1 MTLTSRSKTLSLDQ
15 PRIMGILNV
24 TPDSFS
30 DGGEFFEGGESG
42 GAILVDRAVERAL
55 AMVQEGADVI
65 DVGGE
70 STGPGS
76 LEVSLEEELRRV
88 IPVVVALREVLNK
101 RNSDAW
107 ISVDTWKAEVA
118 KQALEAGADM
128 VNDVMALRMGGEV
141 LAQVVA
147 ESGVPVVMMYSK
159 DSSPRT
165 TRDRV
170 EYGDVVQAI
179 KRFFDERLRFV
190 EKHGIKSSQI
200 VLDPGMGAFVSG
212 DARYS
217 FEILRRLGEFKD
229 FGFPI
234 LVGASRKG
242 FLGGELKDRT
252 EKSLA
257 AALVAAMN
265 GARIVRVHDV
275 VETRHVLEFYAML
288 ASL

>member
-1 MTLTSRSKTLSLDQ
+1 MLVSRSKTLSLDR

-30 DGGEFFEGGESG
+30 DGGEFFEGD
-42 GAILVDRAVERAL
+42 AVKVDVAVQRAL
-55 AMVQEGADVI
+55 EMVGEGADVI

-76 LEVSLEEELRRV
+76 IEVSLEEELRRV
-88 IPVVVALREVLNK
+88 IPVIRWIREKNQEV
-101 RNSDAW
+101 W

-118 KQALEAGADM
+118 KQALLAGADM
-128 VNDVMALRMGGEV
+128 VNDVMSFRMGGEAM
-141 LAQVVA
+141 AQVVA

-179 KRFFDERLRFV
+179 KRFFDERLRFA
-190 EKHGIKSSQI
+190 EKHGIKPAQI
-200 VLDPGMGAFVSG
+200 ILDPGMGAFVSG
-212 DARYS
+212 DPRYS

-242 FLGGELKDRT
+242 FLGGELKDRV

-257 AALVAAMN
+257 AALVAVMN
-265 GARIVRVHDV
+265 DARFVRVHDV
-275 VETRHVLEFYAML
+275 AETRHVLEFYGML
-288 ASL
+288 AS

>member
-1 MTLTSRSKTLSLDQ
+1 MLVSRSKTLSLDQ

-24 TPDSFS
+24 TPNSFL
-30 DGGEFFEGGESG
+30 DGGEFFDGGKSG

-55 AMVQEGADVI
+55 AMVQEGADII

-76 LEVSLEEELRRV
+76 IEVSLEEELRRV
-88 IPVVVALREVLNK
+88 IPVIRGIREKNQEV
-101 RNSDAW
+101 W

-118 KQALEAGADM
+118 KQAILTGADM

-179 KRFFDERLRFV
+179 KRFFDERLRFA
-190 EKHGIKSSQI
+190 EKHGIKPAQI
-200 VLDPGMGAFVSG
+200 ILDPGMGAFVSG
-212 DARYS
+212 DPRYS

-242 FLGGELKDRT
+242 FLGGELKDRM

-257 AALVAAMN
+257 AALVAVMN
-265 GARIVRVHDV
+265 GARFVRVHDV
-275 VETRHVLEFYAML
+275 AETRRVFEFYGML

>member
-1 MTLTSRSKTLSLDQ
+1 MLVSRSKTLSLDQ

-30 DGGEFFEGGESG
+30 DGGEFFEGGREG
-42 GAILVDRAVERAL
+42 GGVIFVDRAVERAL
-55 AMVQEGADVI
+55 AMVQEGVDII

-76 LEVSLEEELRRV
+76 VEVSLEEELRRV
-88 IPVVVALREVLNK
+88 IPVIRAIREKNQEV
-101 RNSDAW
+101 W

-118 KQALEAGADM
+118 KQAIEAGADM
-128 VNDVMALRMGGEV
+128 VNDVMSFRMGGQAM
-141 LAQVVA
+141 AQVVA

-179 KRFFDERLRFV
+179 KRFFDERLRFA
-190 EKHGIKSSQI
+190 EKHGVKSSQI
-200 VLDPGMGAFVSG
+200 ILDPGMGAFVSV

-217 FEILRRLGEFKD
+217 FEILKRLGEFAT
-229 FGFPI
+229 FGFPV
-234 LVGASRKG
+234 LVGASRKS

-252 EKSLA
+252 GKSLA
-257 AALVAAMN
+257 AAFVAVMN
-265 GARIVRVHDV
+265 GARVVRVHDV
-275 VETRHVLEFYAML
+275 AETRRVLEFYAML
-288 ASL
+288 TFL